1 MTTTTAD
8 PNTAIKPNETMK
20 DAIKKRNTE
29 VVRHPIIT
37 PRRKSALTP
46 GPSDFRINKP
56 MTVAYTG
63 NGVSRPLKCGPNIDA
78 APVISKTNPVAA
90 IIRAGISHL
99 GDSREKL
106 PEAPEGNIR
115 QINTRKATTPTRD
128 KTPGNET
135 KFSINVIVK
144 KVTQHPI
151 KQANQPSLKDSQLNT
166 IQDMDREINPI
177 SVPSAD
183 AAAKLVPCS
192 SARKNRTGPEVS
204 GRPRT
209 TPPTEGPH
217 LCATMLMVKMK
228 IGTLTSLI
236 ARNSQACNISNTEE
250 RCA

>member
-1 MTTTTAD
+1 
-8 PNTAIKPNETMK
+8 MK

-29 VVRHPIIT
+29 VERHPIIT

-115 QINTRKATTPTRD
+115 QINTRKATTPRRD
-128 KTPGNET
+128 MKLGIET

-144 KVTQHPI
+144 KITQHPI
-151 KQANQPSLKDSQLNT
+151 KLDTQPSLKDNQLNT
-166 IQDMDREINPI
+166 IQDAAREINPI
-177 SVPSAD
+177 NVPSAA
-183 AAAKLVPCS
+183 AAAKLGPCS
-192 SARKNRTGPEVS
+192 SARKNRMGPEVS

-217 LCATMLMVKMK
+217 LCATILIVKMK
-228 IGTLTSLI
+228 IGTLISLI
-236 ARNSQACNISNTEE
+236 ARNSQACNIPNTEE

>member
-1 MTTTTAD
+1 
-8 PNTAIKPNETMK
+8 MK

-37 PRRKSALTP
+37 PRRKSALTS

-56 MTVAYTG
+56 IIVAYTG

-90 IIRAGISHL
+90 IIRRGISHL
-99 GDSREKL
+99 GNSREQL
-106 PEAPEGNIR
+106 AETPEGNIR
-115 QINTRKATTPTRD
+115 QINTRKATTPTKD
-128 KTPGNET
+128 KTPGDEI
-135 KFSINVIVK
+135 KFSVNVIVK

-151 KQANQPSLKDSQLNT
+151 KLANQPSLKDNQLNT
-166 IQDMDREINPI
+166 IQDTDREINPI
-177 SVPSAD
+177 NVPSAD

-192 SARKNRTGPEVS
+192 SARKNRTGPEVN
-204 GRPRT
+204 GRPRIM
-209 TPPTEGPH
+209 PPIEGPH
-217 LCATMLMVKMK
+217 LCAITLMVKMK

-250 RCA
+250 RSP